1 MELRWNRS
9 KPCGMMNVSLWTRNY
24 QRGARY
30 DMQRKYAGIGA
41 VVMLLAVALGA
52 FGAHILKERIGESA
66 IGTFET
72 GVHYQ
77 MIHGIAIL
85 LAALFAGKWGESRRL
100 LWSGRLFLIGVILFS
115 GSLYGLAGLDWRW
128 LGPVT
133 PLGGV
138 AFLGGWLLLALE
150 AWKGASKAGA

>member
-1 MELRWNRS
+1 MF
-9 KPCGMMNVSLWTRNY
+9 
-24 QRGARY
+24 
-30 DMQRKYAGIGA
+30 
-41 VVMLLAVALGA
+41 LAVALGA

-77 MIHGIAIL
+77 MIHGLAML
-85 LAALFAGKWGESRRL
+85 LAALLAGKWGESKRL
-100 LWSGRLFLIGVILFS
+100 RWSARLFLIGVILFS
-115 GSLYGLAGLDWRW
+115 GSLYGLAAGGWRW

-133 PLGGV
+133 PLGGL

-150 AWKGASKAGA
+150 AWRGSSRAGA

>member
-1 MELRWNRS
+1 MMDMKMVDILRE
-9 KPCGMMNVSLWTRNY
+9 GRN
-24 QRGARY
+24 AIV
-30 DMQRKYAGIGA
+30 QRKYAGIGA
-41 VVMLLAVALGA
+41 IVMLLAVAFGA
-52 FGAHILKERIGESA
+52 FGAHILKERICESA

-77 MIHGIAIL
+77 MIHGIAML
-85 LAALFAGKWGESRRL
+85 VAALFSGKWGESRRL

-115 GSLYGLAGLDWRW
+115 GSLYGLSTLDFRW

-150 AWKGASKAGA
+150 AWKGTSRAGA

>member
-1 MELRWNRS
+1 M
-9 KPCGMMNVSLWTRNY
+9 KPCGMMDMKPMDEIREGRFIN
-24 QRGARY
+24 
-30 DMQRKYAGIGA
+30 MQRKYAGIGA
-41 VVMLLAVALGA
+41 IVMLLAVAFGA

-66 IGTFET
+66 MGTFET

-77 MIHGIAIL
+77 MIHGIAML

-115 GSLYGLAGLDWRW
+115 GSLYGLATLDLRW

-150 AWKGASKAGA
+150 AWKGGSRPGA